1 MTARYAIVSKVMK
14 IKQTLS
20 LSTVAAF
27 VLTVGFSLP
36 FASDVAAQEAD
47 MGALLDRLRDATP
60 ETYQVIEK
68 EVELEWRKS
77 GSPAMDMLLQRGYDA
92 LETSKFEV
100 AVEHFTALVDHA
112 PDFAEGYFGR
122 ATAFFNLEMMGPS
135 LDDLRQALV
144 LNPDHFGAMTGL
156 GVMFNEFGDFES
168 ALEAFRAAHV
178 IHPQKPDVNVAIE
191 RLEQRLQ
198 GQGI

>member
-1 MTARYAIVSKVMK
+1 MK

-36 FASDVAAQEAD
+36 FASDAAAQEAD
-47 MGALLDRLRDATP
+47 MGALLDRLRNATP
-60 ETYQVIEK
+60 ETYKVIEK
-68 EVELEWRKS
+68 EVELEWKKS
-77 GSPAMDMLLQRGYDA
+77 GSAAMDMLLQRGYDA
-92 LETSKFEV
+92 LETAKYDL

-112 PDFAEGYFGR
+112 PEFAEGYYGR

-135 LDDLRQALV
+135 LDDLRQTLV
-144 LNPDHFGAMTGL
+144 LNPDHYGAMTGL
-156 GVMFNEFGDFES
+156 GVMFNEFRDFES
-168 ALEAFRAAHV
+168 ALEAFRAANKV
-178 IHPQKPDVNVAIE
+178 HPQKPDVIEAIE